1 MWDTI
6 KNSNII
12 YRLGILQRTEWD
24 KDAIFEEI
32 ELFS

>member
-12 YRLGILQRTEWD
+12 YGLGILQRTEWG

-32 ELFS
+32 